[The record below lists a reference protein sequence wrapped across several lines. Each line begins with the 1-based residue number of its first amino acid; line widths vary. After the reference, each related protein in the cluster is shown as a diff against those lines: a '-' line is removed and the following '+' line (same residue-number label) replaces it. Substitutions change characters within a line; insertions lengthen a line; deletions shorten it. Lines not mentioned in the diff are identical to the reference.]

1 MKLNVFSEEKIIGTL
16 DDDDQFNYEADW
28 INDPDGFDIS
38 FKIRRGESFQ
48 KSDVKSFFSNILME
62 GDLAGVLA
70 RKHQIDPDDYM
81 SFLQEFGIDCAG
93 ALIIQEEKFLPTGKS
108 PTELKW
114 SLLDQR
120 VSKRQPLASIE
131 GSHFSLAGAQ
141 DKLPVIL
148 QGDDLFLPTETHPS
162 THILKP
168 ISNWENVRETVFN
181 EWFCMRLAREV
192 GLTVP
197 LMEIIVS
204 EHPYYMVERYDRREG
219 KRLHQQDACQAL
231 GFMPTRKYES
241 RGGPGFPDIYRLVQ
255 EHSQNKFH
263 DLQDLLKW
271 FSFNILIGNH
281 DSHAKNVSFLYKDG
295 KWALAPFYDLM
306 STAAYP
312 DFTKNFAFSVG
323 GQFQPFKWKRSHFE
337 MLENALG
344 IKVRGMNAILNEMI
358 ENMVLSLPQVEYEG
372 RELLPKSHIDR
383 KILRHIEKTIS
394 VMDQRVLR

>member
-1 MKLNVFSEEKIIGTL
+1 MKLNVFFEEKIIGTL
-16 DDDDQFNYEADW
+16 GEEDQFTYEDSW
-28 INDPDGFDIS
+28 LKDPEGFDIS
-38 FKIRRGESFQ
+38 FKLRRGESLQ

-70 RKHQIDPDDYM
+70 KKHQIDPDDYL

-93 ALIIQEEKFLPTGKS
+93 ALIIQEEKSFSSKKG

-141 DKLPVIL
+141 DKLPVIFQKDEL
-148 QGDDLFLPTETHPS
+148 LLPTASHPS

-168 ISNWENVRETVFN
+168 IEVFN

-192 GLTVP
+192 GLNVP
-197 LMEIIVS
+197 QMEIIVS
-204 EHPYYMVERYDRREG
+204 EHPYYIVERYDRING
-219 KRLHQQDACQAL
+219 KRLHQQDGCQAL
-231 GFMPTRKYES
+231 GLMASRKYES
-241 RGGPGFPDIYRLVQ
+241 RGGPGFSDIYRLVQ

-295 KWALAPFYDLM
+295 KWTLAPFYDLM

-323 GQFQPFKWKRSHFE
+323 GQFQPFKWKRNHFE
-337 MLENALG
+337 MLEKVLG
-344 IKVRGMNAILNEMI
+344 IKTRAMNSVLNEMI
-358 ENMVLSLPQVEYEG
+358 ENIVLSLPQVEYEG
-372 RELLPKSHIDR
+372 KELLPNSFIDR
-383 KILRHIEKTIS
+383 KIIQHIEKMVA